1 MFYLHKTV
9 MISTAKT
16 TTAQKLS
23 TKKYLSFSDGLTY
36 SIDAESMMIEKIWFD
51 DVLDISKFGTELS
64 IDGYEY
70 SVQSVLR
77 ISFESK
83 LFKRYIE
90 RSHNILHYSH
100 NISIYLNKNERAI
113 AIRLM
118 IDEEMLL
125 VELF

>member
-1 MFYLHKTV
+1 
-9 MISTAKT
+9 
-16 TTAQKLS
+16 
-23 TKKYLSFSDGLTY
+23 
-36 SIDAESMMIEKIWFD
+36 
-51 DVLDISKFGTELS
+51 
-64 IDGYEY
+64 
-70 SVQSVLR
+70 VLR

>member
-1 MFYLHKTV
+1 

-23 TKKYLSFSDGLTY
+23 TNKYLSFLDGLTY
-36 SIDAESMMIEKIWFD
+36 SIDADDMTIEKIWFKD
-51 DVLDISKFGTELS
+51 MIDISKFGTELS

-70 SVQSVLR
+70 SVQSMHR
-77 ISFESK
+77 ISYESK
-83 LFKRYIE
+83 LFKWYIE
-90 RSHNILHYSH
+90 RAHNIHHYSH

-118 IDEEMLL
+118 IDEEILL
-125 VELF
+125 IELF